1 MAGNF
6 WQSSHCAQWVLDKVD
21 LNRERSSDLNV
32 LTEEEYNKIMIF
44 YSSFI
49 QVCTYRYFYFS
60 DKVLVGFGRATKV
73 TTTGHRKCYCLFQA
87 VLCYEHIK
95 LCGSSLVSTNL
106 RFSLKQ
112 S

>member
-21 LNRERSSDLNV
+21 LSRERAADLAA

-49 QVCTYRYFYFS
+49 QVS
-60 DKVLVGFGRATKV
+60 II
-73 TTTGHRKCYCLFQA
+73 
-87 VLCYEHIK
+87 LCDIVVQQISCE
-95 LCGSSLVSTNL
+95 GSW
-106 RFSLKQ
+106 
-112 S
+112 